1 MPPRKPSPARAIA
14 NVRRIFKAFETGDLA
29 GAADFV
35 HPEYVNRESDD
46 RTDARSPAEL
56 AHSVAWLRASFSE
69 LKFEERDVVAA
80 GA

>member
-1 MPPRKPSPARAIA
+1 MSRVLAAA
-14 NVRRIFKAFETGDLA
+14 RRIFKAFETGDLA

-56 AHSVAWLRASFSE
+56 AAWLRASFSE